1 MSNQS
6 KPPKRTILVVD
17 DDPAIARIIAK
28 GLARHGFGIVIGKNG
43 HQAVK
48 LAQQYTP
55 DLIVMDLS
63 MPGMDGLEACRIIKH
78 GNPGRFI
85 PIIFITGRTS
95 LEDKLKGL
103 DIGADDYI
111 TKPFEI
117 IELRAR
123 IKALLRI
130 KKLTETLQQTQ
141 QKLIEAKQIAA
152 LAAAAVTVSHQINTP
167 LTRIVINTEM
177 LTKSIPSSAKEKCDP
192 YLDGIT
198 KATQTI
204 NALTKKFIKMSNLN
218 FTDYLPGTQTT
229 MLDID

>member
-1 MSNQS
+1 MNQQP
-6 KPPKRTILVVD
+6 KITKRTILVVD
-17 DDPAIARIIAK
+17 DDPAVARIIAK
-28 GLARHGFGIVIGKNG
+28 GLARHGFGIVIGQNG
-43 HQAVK
+43 HQAVQ
-48 LAQQYTP
+48 LAQKHAP
-55 DLIVMDLS
+55 DLIVMDLA
-63 MPGMDGLEACRIIKH
+63 MPEMDGLEACRIIKEK
-78 GNPGRFI
+78 NPTRFI
-85 PIIFITGRTS
+85 PIIFITGKTS

-103 DIGADDYI
+103 DTGADDYI

-130 KKLTETLQQTQ
+130 KKLTETLQETQ
-141 QKLIEAKQIAA
+141 QKLIKTKQIAA
-152 LAAAAVTVSHQINTP
+152 LAAAAVTISHQINTP

-177 LTKSIPSSAKEKCDP
+177 LGKNIPPSAVQKCAP
-192 YLDGIT
+192 YMEGIT

-204 NALTKKFIKMSNLN
+204 NTLTKKFIKMSNLN